1 MDKKES
7 DRSSRSELLSHP
19 GGSLS
24 DPVVRRLMNA
34 LPVGVLAL
42 DAEACI
48 VDGNARAF
56 SLLRQWSGMDAPG
69 CIDDAVLPED
79 RIQIDGAFRELR
91 SGETDRAMV
100 DVRTLVQGDEET
112 WARIR
117 IASSG
122 DGDGTETTFVATVED
137 VSLQKRGETRLKSAK
152 DAAERATQTKSEFLA
167 NMSHEIRTPLHTIL
181 GMTEL
186 MLETSLDQEQS
197 EYATQVRFSAE
208 VLLGLINDIL
218 DFSKIEAGKL
228 SLEYI
233 EFDLRQTMEEAVD
246 MLSLEA
252 HKKSLDVVLD
262 LSPSLPDLVVGD
274 PIRIRQVVVNLFS
287 NAVKFTSSGQIMI
300 RARPLEVS
308 PEAAGLRIE
317 VSDTGIGIPMDKLN
331 QLFRAF
337 TQVDSSTTRK
347 FGGTGLGLSISRN
360 LVKMMGGII
369 GVASQEGRGSSFWF
383 SVPVDVVNWKRID
396 RRESVLSGRRV
407 LVVDDNESS
416 RRALVSYVTASG
428 AQCGEAA
435 DGPRALEMLRAEDT
449 DGYDVALVDLEM
461 PGMDGWQLAS
471 EINADKRIN
480 STRLVLMSP
489 RGSTTGE
496 PKMKLLGW
504 FDAYINK
511 PIRYEELL
519 ESLET
524 ILSSDFELAAAEDK
538 NAAISRSET
547 ASTTGVPTTARI
559 LVAEDHIVNQQ
570 LFRTILEKQG
580 HTVFLADNGR
590 KALEALESQPVDLL
604 FMDVQMPEMNGYDA
618 TREIRRLGYSIP
630 IVAVTANALKGE
642 REKCLDAGMNDFLTK
657 PFKSADI
664 LPVLQRWL
672 KPAASGEVPEALE
685 EVAEVEEVVE
695 AAGDLAA
702 APEAASE
709 EPILDFDQALEA
721 FMGQREI
728 VEKVLADFD
737 TKVAEQIQ
745 LIRNNV
751 PGGDLERA
759 RTEAHGIKGG
769 SWNLAAY
776 RLGNAAAELEDIL
789 SRRAVD
795 EAPESIDRVEAA
807 YKELRGYLSQI
818 GITEAAG

>member
-7 DRSSRSELLSHP
+7 DGSSRAELLKHP
-19 GGSLS
+19 VLKT
-24 DPVVRRLMNA
+24 MNA

-42 DAEACI
+42 DEEAII

-56 SLLRQWSGMDAPG
+56 SLLVPWSGMDAPQSLE
-69 CIDDAVLPED
+69 DAVLPED
-79 RIQIDGAFRELR
+79 RIQITGAFQELR
-91 SGETDRAMV
+91 NGSTDRAMV
-100 DVRTLVQGDEET
+100 DVRTLVQGDGET

-117 IASSG
+117 IAPSG
-122 DGDGTETTFVATVED
+122 EGADGHATFVATLED
-137 VSLQKRGETRLKSAK
+137 VSVQKQGETRLKAAK
-152 DAAERATQTKSEFLA
+152 NAAERATRTKSEFLA

-228 SLEYI
+228 TLEYI
-233 EFDLRQTMEEAVD
+233 DFDLRQTMEEAVD

-262 LSPSLPDLVVGD
+262 LSPTLPDLVVGD

-287 NAVKFTSSGQIMI
+287 NAVKFTSRGQILI
-300 RARPLEVS
+300 RARPLELS
-308 PEAAGLRIE
+308 PQAATLRIE

-360 LVKMMGGII
+360 LVRMMGGII

-383 SVPVDVVNWKRID
+383 TVPVDVVNWKQID
-396 RRESVLSGRRV
+396 RREGALSGRRV
-407 LVVDDNESS
+407 LIIDDNESS
-416 RRALVSYVTASG
+416 RRALVSYIAASG
-428 AQCGEAA
+428 AKCGEAA
-435 DGPRALEMLRAEDT
+435 DGRRALEMLRAK
-449 DGYDVALVDLEM
+449 DGDYDVALVDLEM

-519 ESLET
+519 SNLEN
-524 ILSSDFELAAAEDK
+524 ILSTDFELAAAEDK
-538 NAAISRSET
+538 NAAIAQAESAVAGT
-547 ASTTGVPTTARI
+547 IPAGARI

-590 KALEALESQPVDLL
+590 RAIEALESQPVDLI

-618 TREIRRLGYSIP
+618 TREIRRVGYSIP

-642 REKCLDAGMNDFLTK
+642 REKCLEAGMDDFLTK
-657 PFKSADI
+657 PFKSGDI
-664 LPVLQRWL
+664 APVLQRWL
-672 KPAASGEVPEALE
+672 TPSE
-685 EVAEVEEVVE
+685 EVAAGKEIEEVEEIEE
-695 AAGDLAA
+695 AEEIDEIAA
-702 APEAASE
+702 EPAIEPEIEPPSE
-709 EPILDFDQALEA
+709 EPVLDFEQALEA

-728 VEKVLADFD
+728 VERVLADFD
-737 TKVAEQIQ
+737 TKVAQQIE
-745 LIRNNV
+745 LIRKNV
-751 PGGDLERA
+751 PSGDIERA

-789 SRRAVD
+789 SRQAVD

-807 YKELRGYLSQI
+807 YKELQEHLAKI
-818 GITEAAG
+818 GIKEAAT